1 MDAYRRHSGETLATI
16 SDGMVQLHTRFYG
29 KGPSRAKTHLI
40 DDTIVCILWN
50 GFTTVEQTLIAEDE
64 AETVASF
71 RHTFQKTMQDQ
82 FTSVIE
88 AATGRTVIAYMS
100 QVHVEPNVA
109 VELFLLESGT
119 GEAGTAE
126 EEREDAD
133 EQAAGLTQP
142 A

>member
-64 AETVASF
+64 AETVAAF

-88 AATGRTVIAYMS
+88 EATGRTVIAYMS
-100 QVHVEPNVA
+100 QVHVDPNVA

-126 EEREDAD
+126 EEREDAG
-133 EQAAGLTQP
+133 EQAAGVTQP